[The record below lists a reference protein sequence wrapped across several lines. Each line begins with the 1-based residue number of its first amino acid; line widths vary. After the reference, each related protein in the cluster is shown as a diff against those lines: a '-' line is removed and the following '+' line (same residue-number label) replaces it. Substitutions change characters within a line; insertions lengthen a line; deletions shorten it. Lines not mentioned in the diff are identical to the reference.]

1 MVSALKRHGAVAVV
15 AVSLAVSGIAIPSA
29 AADGGVSLVRNQR
42 SGKCLEVSTGSLA
55 KGTKAV
61 QWTCTGNQHQLWRV
75 IDLNNGYVQLQ
86 VEHSGQC
93 LEVDN
98 ASLASGAGVLQWPCH
113 GGVQQQW
120 KKIAVG
126 GSFQFKARHSSQ
138 CLEVDQATGGL
149 ANGDRVLQWPCHG
162 GPQQLWRLG

>member
-1 MVSALKRHGAVAVV
+1 MSALKRHGAVAIM
-15 AVSLAVSGIAIPSA
+15 AASLAVSGITVPSA
-29 AADGGVSLVRNQR
+29 AADGGVLVRNQR
-42 SGKCLEVSTGSLA
+42 SLKCLEISTGSLA

-75 IDLNNGYVQLQ
+75 NDLNNGYVQLQ

-98 ASLASGAGVLQWPCH
+98 ASLAPGAGVLQWPCH
-113 GGVQQQW
+113 GGVHQQW

-126 GSFQFKARHSSQ
+126 DRFQFKARHSSQ
-138 CLEVDQATGGL
+138 CLEVDQAADDGFG
-149 ANGDRVLQWPCHG
+149 NGDRVLQWPCHG
-162 GPQQLWRLG
+162 DYQQQWRLG

>member
-1 MVSALKRHGAVAVV
+1 MVSALKRHGAVAIM
-15 AVSLAVSGIAIPSA
+15 AASLAVSGISVPPAA
-29 AADGGVSLVRNQR
+29 AADGGVLVRNQR
-42 SGKCLEVSTGSLA
+42 SGKCLEISTGSVA
-55 KGTKAV
+55 QGTKAV

-75 IDLNNGYVQLQ
+75 NDLNNGYVQLQ

-98 ASLASGAGVLQWPCH
+98 ASTTPGAGVLQWPCH

-126 GSFQFKARHSSQ
+126 NGFQFKARHSSQ

-149 ANGDRVLQWPCHG
+149 SNGNRVLQWPCHG
-162 GPQQLWRLG
+162 GSQQRWSLG